1 MRYIISDLL
10 GSLDISRQMS
20 ASFNLLMTII
30 IIFTHSRWRKTGRT
44 NVKSQRGCEREMFKG
59 FFLRLFSPFHL
70 ILPLVGFWSNVAC
83 FGWKKRFHG
92 YPKIQT
98 PKRCNSS
105 GSGHKKIRVDSLM
118 SNMYVADKATV

>member
-1 MRYIISDLL
+1 MEKNGKNQRKEPMRMRE
-10 GSLDISRQMS
+10 G
-20 ASFNLLMTII
+20 
-30 IIFTHSRWRKTGRT
+30 
-44 NVKSQRGCEREMFKG
+44 NVQTF
-59 FFLRLFSPFHL
+59 FFLRLVSPFHL
-70 ILPLVGFWSNVAC
+70 ILPLAGFWSNFVC

-92 YPKIQT
+92 YPKIKT

>member
-1 MRYIISDLL
+1 MRGKCS
-10 GSLDISRQMS
+10 
-20 ASFNLLMTII
+20 
-30 IIFTHSRWRKTGRT
+30 K
-44 NVKSQRGCEREMFKG
+44 V
-59 FFLRLFSPFHL
+59 FFLRLVSPFHL
-70 ILPLVGFWSNVAC
+70 ILPLVGFRSNVAC

-98 PKRCNSS
+98 PKRCNSF